1 MPMIDFYCPEGAMDE
16 QARATALERMT
27 EALLRWEGAPD
38 NERTRALSWGFIH
51 ELPRGAVNVGG
62 RSAASPLYRV
72 SITVP
77 AGTLL
82 HGPSPL
88 ATQQR
93 AGLVRELTDIILEAE
108 GGENSPA
115 DAGRVFC
122 VIGEV
127 ANGFWGGMG
136 ALFPIEDIFDF
147 AVNEDGGP
155 EHVQGARQAVADG
168 FFGPAPV
175 RVHERQG

>member
-16 QARATALERMT
+16 EPRATALERMT

-38 NERTRALSWGFIH
+38 NGRTRALSWGFIH
-51 ELPRGAVNVGG
+51 ELPRAAVNVAG
-62 RSAASPLYRV
+62 RPAPLPVYRV
-72 SITVP
+72 SVTVP

-93 AGLVRELTDIILEAE
+93 AGRELTDIILEAE
-108 GGENSPA
+108 ARENGPT

-136 ALFPIEDIFDF
+136 TLFPIQDIFDF
-147 AVNEDGGP
+147 AVNEDGGS
-155 EHVQGARQAVADG
+155 EHVQAAREAVAHG
-168 FFGPAPV
+168 VFQAAPAP
-175 RVHERQG
+175 RA